1 MTFKIYHFYLK
12 RLLEKGWLY
21 IVIGLA
27 IPLVF
32 ILASFLQNPS
42 KPDFNGIFS
51 VYPIILPLTGIWG
64 MIPLVSFF
72 ASDRRTGFF
81 EHLFAT
87 TDTKVKGVYY
97 ALFIDSILITVLI
110 LSIIIGVSLCI
121 SIVTAVP
128 LPVNFV
134 KTLIFY
140 SIPVSIA
147 TPIITLLVA
156 MTWSFTLRVIR
167 GPLASNPAGIAP
179 ILGVAL
185 VEFPVFI
192 EPRIG
197 SFPIMY
203 FLSLYSLSIIALLLS
218 LAILALKLSK
228 PERFLP

>member
-1 MTFKIYHFYLK
+1 
-12 RLLEKGWLY
+12 
-21 IVIGLA
+21 
-27 IPLVF
+27 
-32 ILASFLQNPS
+32 
-42 KPDFNGIFS
+42 
-51 VYPIILPLTGIWG
+51 
-64 MIPLVSFF
+64 
-72 ASDRRTGFF
+72 
-81 EHLFAT
+81 
-87 TDTKVKGVYY
+87 
-97 ALFIDSILITVLI
+97 
-110 LSIIIGVSLCI
+110 
-121 SIVTAVP
+121 
-128 LPVNFV
+128 
-134 KTLIFY
+134 
-140 SIPVSIA
+140 
-147 TPIITLLVA
+147 